1 MIPIS
6 VSSRSRQDPSPLD
19 SVYRFGMRYKA
30 GLETRDRIL
39 EAARSL
45 IAERGLEGT
54 TIKAICEEAGVLP
67 GSFYN
72 LFASKEQA
80 ILTVVREAIDAVDP
94 DPEHQ
99 GTDTLDE
106 LVTAYVRFVEDQP
119 DLSRVY
125 IRIGVSGAGSSP
137 ELTGRMIRHHQERV
151 ERFAAAMK
159 RQSPEIPPALARR
172 RGETL
177 VLALNGIAL
186 HRVIDPDFDVSAH
199 AHALLDD
206 AFAVVTA

>member
-1 MIPIS
+1 
-6 VSSRSRQDPSPLD
+6 
-19 SVYRFGMRYKA
+19 MRYKA

-45 IAERGLEGT
+45 IADRGLEGT
-54 TIKAICEEAGVLP
+54 TIKAICDEAGVLP

-94 DPEHQ
+94 DPDHQ

-106 LVTAYVRFVEDQP
+106 LVMAYIRFLEEQP
-119 DLSRVY
+119 ELSRVY
-125 IRIGVSGAGSSP
+125 IRIGVSGAGSNP
-137 ELTGRMIRHHQERV
+137 ELAGRMIRHHQERV
-151 ERFAAAMK
+151 GRFAAAMK
-159 RQSPEIPPALARR
+159 RQSPDISDTLAER

-186 HRVIDPDFDVSAH
+186 HRVIDPDFDVAWH
-199 AHALLDD
+199 ARALLED
-206 AFAVVTA
+206 AAAVS